1 MAFRAA
7 QIGAH
12 AFEFLAA
19 LIAYIIMWFHAAFK
33 FYPERIAYTAHITSL
48 FLQA

>member
-12 AFEFLAA
+12 VFEFLAA
-19 LIAYIIMWFHAAFK
+19 MIAYIFMRLHAGFK

>member
-7 QIGAH
+7 QIGSY
-12 AFEFLAA
+12 AFKILAA
-19 LIAYIIMWFHAAFK
+19 MIAYIFMRFHAAFK
-33 FYPERIAYTAHITSL
+33 LYSERIAYAAHFTSL